1 MKKVFAIFLALICLL
16 SLGGCGKEENAD
28 VLHLGLNAEITAI
41 NTADCSITVK
51 DIDESQNIFGG
62 KCIIDCSNADILY
75 VDYDGNDSENVKFI
89 EFEELAVGD
98 KVILN
103 IYDSELTDSQDDRI
117 AAESVQLA
125 TQRLMFSQ
133 KSELIQDDFSNSVE
147 PVVVPASPGNR
158 A

>member
-1 MKKVFAIFLALICLL
+1 MKKLVGIFLALACVVGLF
-16 SLGGCGKEENAD
+16 GCDKQDD
-28 VLHLGLNAEITAI
+28 VLHLGLNAEITEI
-41 NTADCSITVK
+41 NAADCSITVK
-51 DIDESQNIFGG
+51 DIDESQNVFGG

-103 IYDSELTDSQDDRI
+103 IYDSELNDSQDDRI

-125 TQRLMFSQ
+125 TQRLVFGQ

-147 PVVVPASPGNR
+147 PVVGPGLPGNR

>member
-28 VLHLGLNAEITAI
+28 VLHLGLNAEITEI
-41 NTADCSITVK
+41 NAADCSITVK

-103 IYDSELTDSQDDRI
+103 IYDSELKDSQDDRI

-125 TQRLMFSQ
+125 TQRLMFGQ

-147 PVVVPASPGNR
+147 PVVGPGLPGNR

>member
-28 VLHLGLNAEITAI
+28 VLHLGLNAEITEI
-41 NTADCSITVK
+41 NAADCSITVK
-51 DIDESQNIFGG
+51 DADESQNIFGG
-62 KCIIDCSNADILY
+62 KCIVDCSNADILY

-103 IYDSELTDSQDDRI
+103 IYDSELKDSQDDRI

-125 TQRLMFSQ
+125 TQRLMFSR
-133 KSELIQDDFSNSVE
+133 KSELIPDDFPNSVE
-147 PVVVPASPGNR
+147 PVVGPASPVNR